1 MELKNVD
8 LHIHTNCS
16 DGQYSV
22 DEVLQKAKDAN
33 LKVIGIVDHDT
44 IKQFDVLSKSK
55 VALDML
61 LSGYKIFAGVE
72 FDCKIGNI
80 VMHLIGYGINHK
92 DEKIINLINEADK
105 LRIKKLEYNLEQLKT
120 FGIELSNEQVE
131 ILKQKSNVGRV
142 DIAKCLFDNG
152 VVSSIQEAFDKY
164 LQNSEQAKSF
174 KLEARKVIDIV
185 KENGGMIVIAHPY
198 QIMKD
203 NNLTEEQTEKVWST
217 LVELGVSGMECY
229 YSKYNIE
236 KIKQL
241 VSFAEKN
248 NLNITMGSD
257 FHGEK
262 VKPDIV
268 IGQIMLNE

>member
-44 IKQFDVLSKSK
+44 IKQFEVLSKSK

-92 DEKIINLINEADK
+92 DDKIIELINESDV
-105 LRIKKLEYNLEQLKT
+105 LRVSKLECNLSQLKN
-120 FGIELSNEQVE
+120 FGIKLTNEQVQM
-131 ILKQKSNVGRV
+131 LKQKNNVGRV
-142 DIAKCLFDNG
+142 DIAKCLIENG
-152 VVSSIQEAFDKY
+152 VVGNIQESFDKY
-164 LQNSEQAKSF
+164 LQNSEQAKSYR
-174 KLEARKVIDIV
+174 LEARKVIETV
-185 KENGGMIVIAHPY
+185 KANGGMVVIAHPY

-203 NNLTEEQTEKVWST
+203 NNLSEGQTEKVWST
-217 LVELGVSGMECY
+217 LVDLGVSGMECY

-236 KIKQL
+236 KIKKL

-248 NLNITMGSD
+248 KLNITMGSD

-268 IGQIMLNE
+268 IGQIMINK